1 MAETG
6 AGTGTEAAKGT
17 RLTGIDVARSFAL
30 FGMMATHVLSGPGSD
45 EGLMGAVHEVAG
57 GRAAALFAVLAG
69 VGLALASGGDDPT
82 PEKVS
87 RTRRTTLVRSVA
99 LILLGL
105 TLGLAETP
113 VAIILA
119 YYGLLFLVAV
129 PVLGR
134 RARWLAGAAV
144 ACALVTPALS
154 YWLRGEQELEESSG
168 PNLEWS
174 SLTEFV
180 SVLRHLLLTG
190 YYPVLTWTTYLF
202 AGLAVGR
209 LALRSRPVA
218 AAVAGFGA
226 LLAASAWAVSVVAVR
241 LAGGFST
248 LITNDLAT
256 RYSLDGVS
264 PNDGFYGTTPV
275 SDPWW
280 LLVRVA
286 HSGSITDLVHTTGT
300 SLLVLGLTLLAV
312 QALSDAGSSP
322 GSPAGRA
329 AQVLLTMLAAAGSM
343 TLTLYCL
350 HVLAVGLN
358 NSGPG
363 QLLVGAWPFLA
374 LNVAGAIVI
383 ALLWGAPGRRGP
395 VEDAIAA
402 VAGVAARR

>member
-6 AGTGTEAAKGT
+6 TVAAKGT

-30 FGMMATHVLSGPGSD
+30 FGMMATHILSGPGSD

-99 LILLGL
+99 LVVLGL

-129 PVLGR
+129 PVLAL
-134 RARWLAGAAV
+134 RARRLAGAAV

-154 YWLRGEQELEESSG
+154 YWLRGEQELEEASG

-174 SLTEFV
+174 SLAEFG

-218 AAVAGFGA
+218 AAVAGTGA
-226 LLAASAWAVSVVAVR
+226 LLAASAWAVSAVAVR
-241 LAGGFST
+241 LAGGFSI
-248 LITNDLAT
+248 LITNDLPT
-256 RYSLDGVS
+256 RYSVDGVS

-280 LLVRVA
+280 LVVRVA

-312 QALSDAGSSP
+312 QALSDAG
-322 GSPAGRA
+322 RA
-329 AQVLLTMLAAAGSM
+329 ARVLLTMLAAAGSM

-358 NSGPG
+358 ASGG
-363 QLLVGAWPFLA
+363 SLVDAWPFLA

-395 VEDAIAA
+395 VEDAIAT